1 MGDSSYYQTEP
12 IGVMI
17 PRIKSICPLQD
28 YMLQVCFDDGVKVL
42 YDVKDDIR
50 TLNDFKVLET
60 EYGLFQNAQLDSSR
74 TCVFWNDRVDL
85 ASDTILEYGVIQ

>member
-1 MGDSSYYQTEP
+1 
-12 IGVMI
+12 MI
-17 PRIKSICPLQD
+17 PRIKTIRPLQD
-28 YMLQVCFDDGVKVL
+28 YMLLVCFDDGVKVL

>member
-1 MGDSSYYQTEP
+1 
-12 IGVMI
+12 MI
-17 PRIKSICPLQD
+17 PRIKSIRPLQD
-28 YMLQVCFDDGVKVL
+28 YMLQVCFDNGVTVL

-74 TCVFWNDRVDL
+74 TCIFWNDRVDL

>member
-1 MGDSSYYQTEP
+1 
-12 IGVMI
+12 MI
-17 PRIKSICPLQD
+17 PRIKSIYPLQD
-28 YMLQVCFDDGVKVL
+28 YMLQVCFDNGVKVL

-85 ASDTILEYGVIQ
+85 ASDTILEYGVIK

>member
-1 MGDSSYYQTEP
+1 
-12 IGVMI
+12 MI
-17 PRIKSICPLQD
+17 PRIKSIRPLQD

-74 TCVFWNDRVDL
+74 TCIFWNDRVDL

>member
-1 MGDSSYYQTEP
+1 
-12 IGVMI
+12 MI
-17 PRIKSICPLQD
+17 PRIKSIRPLKD
-28 YMLQVCFDDGVKVL
+28 YMLQVCFDNGVKVL

-60 EYGLFQNAQLDSSR
+60 ECGLFQNAQLDSSR

>member
-1 MGDSSYYQTEP
+1 
-12 IGVMI
+12 MI
-17 PRIKSICPLQD
+17 PRISSIHPLQD
-28 YMLQVCFDDGVKVL
+28 FILQVSFDSGEVVL

-60 EYGLFQNAQLDSSR
+60 EYGLFQNVQIDSSR

-85 ASDTILEYGVIQ
+85 ASDTILEYGVRQ

>member
-1 MGDSSYYQTEP
+1 
-12 IGVMI
+12 MI
-17 PRIKSICPLQD
+17 PRIKSIRPLQD
-28 YMLQVCFDDGVKVL
+28 YMLQVCFDNGVKVL

-74 TCVFWNDRVDL
+74 TCIFWNDRVDL

>member
-1 MGDSSYYQTEP
+1 
-12 IGVMI
+12 MI
-17 PRIKSICPLQD
+17 PRIKSIRPLQD
-28 YMLQVCFDDGVKVL
+28 YVLQVCFDDGVKVL

-50 TLNDFKVLET
+50 TLSDFKVLET

-74 TCVFWNDRVDL
+74 TCIFWNDRVDL

>member
-1 MGDSSYYQTEP
+1 
-12 IGVMI
+12 MI
-17 PRIKSICPLQD
+17 PRIKSIHQLQD
-28 YMLQVCFDDGVKVL
+28 YMLQVCFDNGVTVL

-74 TCVFWNDRVDL
+74 TCIFWNDRVDL

>member
-1 MGDSSYYQTEP
+1 
-12 IGVMI
+12 MI
-17 PRIKSICPLQD
+17 PRIKSICPLPD
-28 YMLQVCFDDGVKVL
+28 YLLQVCFDDGVKVL

>member
-1 MGDSSYYQTEP
+1 
-12 IGVMI
+12 MI
-17 PRIKSICPLQD
+17 PRIKSIQPLQD
-28 YMLQVCFDDGVKVL
+28 YILQVGFDSGEVVL

-50 TLNDFKVLET
+50 TLEDFRVLET

-85 ASDTILEYGVIQ
+85 ASDTILEYGERQ

>member
-1 MGDSSYYQTEP
+1 
-12 IGVMI
+12 MI
-17 PRIKSICPLQD
+17 PRIKSIRPLQD
-28 YMLQVCFDDGVKVL
+28 YMLQVCFDNGVKVL

>member
-1 MGDSSYYQTEP
+1 
-12 IGVMI
+12 MI
-17 PRIKSICPLQD
+17 PRISSIHPLQD
-28 YMLQVCFDDGVKVL
+28 FILQVSFDSGEVVL

-60 EYGLFQNAQLDSSR
+60 EYGLFQNVQLDSSR

-85 ASDTILEYGVIQ
+85 ASDTILEYGVRQ

>member
-1 MGDSSYYQTEP
+1 
-12 IGVMI
+12 
-17 PRIKSICPLQD
+17 
-28 YMLQVCFDDGVKVL
+28 MLQVCFDDGVKVL

-50 TLNDFKVLET
+50 TLDDFKVLET

>member
-1 MGDSSYYQTEP
+1 
-12 IGVMI
+12 
-17 PRIKSICPLQD
+17 
-28 YMLQVCFDDGVKVL
+28 MLQVCFDDEVKVL

-60 EYGLFQNAQLDSSR
+60 EYGFFQNAQLDSSR

>member
-1 MGDSSYYQTEP
+1 
-12 IGVMI
+12 MI
-17 PRIKSICPLQD
+17 PRIKSIRPLQD
-28 YMLQVCFDDGVKVL
+28 YMLQVCFDNGIKVL

>member
-1 MGDSSYYQTEP
+1 
-12 IGVMI
+12 MI
-17 PRIKSICPLQD
+17 PRIKSIRPLQD

-85 ASDTILEYGVIQ
+85 ASDTILEYGIIQ

>member
-1 MGDSSYYQTEP
+1 
-12 IGVMI
+12 MI
-17 PRIKSICPLQD
+17 PRIKSIRPLQD
-28 YMLQVCFDDGVKVL
+28 YILQVCFDNGVKVL

-50 TLNDFKVLET
+50 TLKDFKVLET
-60 EYGLFQNAQLDSSR
+60 ECGLFQNAQLDSSR

>member
-1 MGDSSYYQTEP
+1 
-12 IGVMI
+12 MI
-17 PRIKSICPLQD
+17 PRIESIRPLQD
-28 YMLQVCFDDGVKVL
+28 YMLLVCFDDGVKVL

-74 TCVFWNDRVDL
+74 TCIFWNDRVDL
-85 ASDTILEYGVIQ
+85 ASDTIREYGIIQ

>member
-1 MGDSSYYQTEP
+1 
-12 IGVMI
+12 MI
-17 PRIKSICPLQD
+17 PRIKSIHPLQD
-28 YMLQVCFDDGVKVL
+28 YMLQVCFDNGVKVL

>member
-1 MGDSSYYQTEP
+1 
-12 IGVMI
+12 MI
-17 PRIKSICPLQD
+17 PRIKSIRPLQD
-28 YMLQVCFDDGVKVL
+28 YVLQVCFDNGVKVL

>member
-1 MGDSSYYQTEP
+1 
-12 IGVMI
+12 MI
-17 PRIKSICPLQD
+17 PRIKSILPLQD
-28 YMLQVCFDDGVKVL
+28 YMLQVCFDDGVSVL

-60 EYGLFQNAQLDSSR
+60 EYGLFQNVQIDSSR

-85 ASDTILEYGVIQ
+85 ASDTILEYGVRQ